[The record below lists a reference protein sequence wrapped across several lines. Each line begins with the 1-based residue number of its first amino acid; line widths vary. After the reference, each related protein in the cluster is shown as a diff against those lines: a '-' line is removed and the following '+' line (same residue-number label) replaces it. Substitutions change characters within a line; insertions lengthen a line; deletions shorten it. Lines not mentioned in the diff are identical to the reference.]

1 LQQGTAVGIV
11 VRPSSEVAEA
21 LAKRTL
27 DVIKELGA
35 RPLVEVESARSYPE
49 VFKGI
54 ETFNIERDP
63 PGKVIVIGGD
73 GTLLRAA
80 IRAGTHDVVFLAVRA
95 GKRGF
100 MLDVDE
106 TTLSSRLKD
115 FISDSYELVLHQRVK
130 ASLNGEELPCAVNDV
145 VLFTSEGSMVR
156 LDVYQVEGGNRERI
170 MGIDGDG
177 LIISTTTGS
186 TAYSLNAGGPI
197 VDPRLDVIVL
207 TPLNP
212 VQLFLR
218 PVVMSR
224 NSVIKVLMRRD
235 SGPAYL
241 VLDGQIKY
249 NVRSGDEV
257 EVYPCEV
264 PLKVA
269 RFKWWSNYY
278 ERLFARLLSYW

>member
-1 LQQGTAVGIV
+1 MAKEEAVGIV
-11 VRPSSEVAEA
+11 ARPSSSIAEGLA
-21 LAKRTL
+21 LKVVETL
-27 DVIKELGA
+27 RQLGVE
-35 RPLVEVESARSYPE
+35 PLVEA
-49 VFKGI
+49 
-54 ETFNIERDP
+54 ETAAAYSNTLGKLGTFSIERDP
-63 PGKVIVIGGD
+63 PHKVIVIGGD

-80 IRAGTHDVVFLAVRA
+80 IRSGNNEVIFLAVRA

-100 MLDVDE
+100 LLDVDE
-106 TTLSSRLKD
+106 SVLSERIRD
-115 FISDSYELVLHQRVK
+115 FINDNYELVLHQRIK
-130 ASLNGEELPCAVNDV
+130 AFVNGNPLPCVVNDV
-145 VLFTSEGSMVR
+145 VIFTSEGSMVR
-156 LDVYQVEGGNRERI
+156 LDVYHDEGELRERV
-170 MGIDGDG
+170 MGVDGDG

-197 VDPRLDVIVL
+197 VDPRLDVIII

-224 NSVIKVLMRRD
+224 STRLSITMRDD

-241 VLDGQIKY
+241 VLDGQIKV
-249 NVRSGDEV
+249 NLRPGDKV
-257 EVYPCEV
+257 NIYPCEV

-269 RFKWWSNYY
+269 RFEWWSNYY